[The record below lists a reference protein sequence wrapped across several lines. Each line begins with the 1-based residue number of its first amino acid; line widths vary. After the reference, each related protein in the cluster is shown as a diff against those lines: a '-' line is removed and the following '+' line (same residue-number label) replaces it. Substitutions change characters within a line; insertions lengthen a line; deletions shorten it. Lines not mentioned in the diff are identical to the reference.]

1 MYKRIW
7 LILTFLAIAS
17 LVVAA
22 CTPAEDAATPTPE
35 APVAPPA
42 DTPAPPPDTPAPP
55 PEETPVATPEE
66 TPVETP
72 EETPMETPTD
82 PTTGEIDCMGA
93 QQGDT
98 VSMLYQWSGVKKT

>member
-7 LILTFLAIAS
+7 MILTFLAIAS

-55 PEETPVATPEE
+55 PEETPVA
-66 TPVETP
+66 
-72 EETPMETPTD
+72 D
-82 PTTGEIDCMGA
+82 TGRNSS
-93 QQGDT
+93 GDSRGNSDGNT
-98 VSMLYQWSGVKKT
+98 Y